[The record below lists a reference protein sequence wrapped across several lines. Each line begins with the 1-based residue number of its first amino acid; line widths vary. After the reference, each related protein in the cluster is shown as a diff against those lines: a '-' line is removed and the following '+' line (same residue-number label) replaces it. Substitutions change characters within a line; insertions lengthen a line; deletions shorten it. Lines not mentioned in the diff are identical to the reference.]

1 MVPVIIQFRIGSLHL
16 SEKSAHLVSIL
27 SILEHI
33 IIRLQ
38 QVLEIEL
45 FRSTTNHTRANSI
58 HIEIAKKLPDV
69 SVFCN

>member
-1 MVPVIIQFRIGSLHL
+1 MVPVILQLKIGSLNL
-16 SEKSAHLVSIL
+16 SGKSTHMVSIL

-45 FRSTTNHTRANSI
+45 F
-58 HIEIAKKLPDV
+58 
-69 SVFCN
+69 

>member
-1 MVPVIIQFRIGSLHL
+1 MVPVILQLRIGSLHL
-16 SEKSAHLVSIL
+16 SGKSAHLVSIL

-45 FRSTTNHTRANSI
+45 FRLTTTRTRTNSP
-58 HIEIAKKLPDV
+58 HIEIVKKLPDV